1 MKSNTTWRVN
11 DETRRRD
18 FLVFVAH
25 APARRVEFNCCFFFR
40 GGKTRISRLVSS
52 FFLRRIFRIFEE
64 RRSARIRIAEG
75 RFRGTHADDDETV
88 RKRLR

>member
-18 FLVFVAH
+18 FLGFVAH
-25 APARRVEFNCCFFFR
+25 APLDASNLIVVFFFVVEKR
-40 GGKTRISRLVSS
+40 ESRLVLSCLS
-52 FFLRRIFRIFEE
+52 FWRIFRIFEE
-64 RRSARIRIAEG
+64 RRSAHIRIAG
-75 RFRGTHADDDETV
+75 GCFRGTHADDDETV